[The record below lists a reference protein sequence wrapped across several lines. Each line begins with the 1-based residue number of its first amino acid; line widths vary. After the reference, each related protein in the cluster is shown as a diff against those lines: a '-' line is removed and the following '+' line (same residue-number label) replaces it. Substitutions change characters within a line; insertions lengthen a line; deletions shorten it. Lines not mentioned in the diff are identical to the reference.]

1 MGRDK
6 STLDFEGEPLLARA
20 VRQVSASGV
29 GAVVIVAAAC
39 QTLPRLGVPAIVAR
53 DEIEGQG
60 PLRGLASGLAV
71 VPDHQEYLYLTAT
84 DAPYLA
90 AGFIAFLRERIGAS
104 DVAIPRVNGRMYP
117 LSAVYR
123 IAALRPAIDARLS
136 LFDAKKR
143 GLVSLV
149 EDLCVRTIDEVELRT
164 VDPDLVTL
172 LDIDT
177 PEEYERRRSRIDA
190 INQ

>member
-6 STLDFEGEPLLARA
+6 ATLDFEGEPLLART
-20 VRQVSASGV
+20 VRLVAASGV
-29 GAVVIVAAAC
+29 GAVVVVAAAG
-39 QTLPRLGVPAIVAR
+39 QTLPRLPVEAIVAR

-71 VPDHQEYLYLTAT
+71 VPNDQEYLYLTAT

-90 AGFIAFLRERIGAS
+90 AGFIPFLRDRIGAS
-104 DVAIPRVNGRMYP
+104 DVAIPVVNGRLYP

-123 IAALRPAIDARLS
+123 VASLKPAIDARLR
-136 LFDAKKR
+136 LFNPKER
-143 GLVSLV
+143 GLVSLTQ
-149 EDLCVRTIDEVELRT
+149 DLRVRTIEEAELRAI
-164 VDPDLVTL
+164 DPDLVTL

-177 PEEYERRRSRIDA
+177 PEEYERSRSQADSFRR
-190 INQ
+190 

>member
-6 STLDFEGEPLLARA
+6 ATLDFEGEPLLART
-20 VRQVSASGV
+20 VRLVAASGV
-29 GAVVIVAAAC
+29 GAVVVVAAAG
-39 QTLPRLGVPAIVAR
+39 QTLPRLAAQAIVAR

-71 VPDHQEYLYLTAT
+71 VPKDQEYLYLTAT

-90 AGFIAFLRERIGAS
+90 AGFIAFLRDRIGDR
-104 DVAIPRVNGRMYP
+104 DVAIPCVNGRLYP
-117 LSAVYR
+117 LSALYR
-123 IAALRPAIDARLS
+123 IAALEPAIDARLS
-136 LFDAKKR
+136 LLDPKKR

-149 EDLCVRTIDEVELRT
+149 EDLCVRTIDEAELRT

-177 PEEYERRRSRIDA
+177 PDEYERRRSQIDA
-190 INQ
+190 IER

>member
-6 STLDFEGEPLLARA
+6 AALDFEGEPLLARA
-20 VRQVSASGV
+20 VRQVAASGV
-29 GAVVIVAAAC
+29 GGVVIVAAAG
-39 QTLPRLGVPAIVAR
+39 QTLPRLAVQAIVAR

-117 LSAVYR
+117 LSALYR
-123 IAALRPAIDARLS
+123 IAALGPAIDARLS
-136 LFDAKKR
+136 LFDPKKR

-149 EDLCVRTIDEVELRT
+149 EDLRVRTVDEAELRA

-190 INQ
+190 INR